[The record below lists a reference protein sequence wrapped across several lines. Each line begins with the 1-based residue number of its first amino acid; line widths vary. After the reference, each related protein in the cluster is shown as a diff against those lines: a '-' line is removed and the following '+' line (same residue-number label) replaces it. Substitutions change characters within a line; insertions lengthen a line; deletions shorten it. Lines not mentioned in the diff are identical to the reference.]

1 MAVQTAS
8 LWVVE
13 LAAKLVAQ
21 LEHRSVGWMVDLTV
35 VWLVVERCG
44 CVLGRDD
51 GSAEGCEEGCN
62 EGCEV
67 GCM

>member
-1 MAVQTAS
+1 MAS

-21 LEHRSVGWMVDLTV
+21 LEHRSVDLMVDMSA

-44 CVLGRDD
+44 WVLGRDD
-51 GSAEGCEEGCN
+51 GCTEGCEEGCN